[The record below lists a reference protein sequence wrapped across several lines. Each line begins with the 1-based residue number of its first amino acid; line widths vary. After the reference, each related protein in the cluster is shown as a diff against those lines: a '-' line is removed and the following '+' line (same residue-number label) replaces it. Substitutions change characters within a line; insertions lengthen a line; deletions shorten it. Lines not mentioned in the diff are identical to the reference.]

1 MFHTYPVGSFVTNER
16 NAPMNPLTDGN
27 PFERGLHVLE
37 QRNDPELSEAYRRYM
52 QHLEQLLG
60 KDKMDAYAHV
70 YQQDLEQLNP
80 HPGGGVRTPEERAMQ
95 DTVTADPEVDALFNK
110 YIALAKGHGLI
121 VPEIEAPVK
130 RKHFWS

>member
-1 MFHTYPVGSFVTNER
+1 
-16 NAPMNPLTDGN
+16 MNPLTDGN
-27 PFERGLHVLE
+27 AFERGLHVLQ

-70 YQQDLEQLNP
+70 YQQDLEQLNQN
-80 HPGGGVRTPEERAMQ
+80 PGGGVRNPEERTMH
-95 DTVTADPEVDALFNK
+95 DTVTADPEVHALFNK
-110 YIALAKGHGLI
+110 YIALAQRHGLI